1 VVGETT
7 ERLDGVVRFMRSSD
21 HGQTW
26 ARTDVDSAFAIG
38 WNTAIHVVR
47 SAESRTDIFLSYWFE
62 RTQPTFHG
70 RARIAHSADDGATW
84 EVWSIPD
91 DDHVMPDI
99 DSAVPARDLQYVSYQ
114 VRDEDTGVRVLRV
127 ARLHLG
133 A

>member
-1 VVGETT
+1 VIGETT

-47 SAESRTDIFLSYWFE
+47 SAESRTDIFLSHWFK
-62 RTQPTFHG
+62 RNV
-70 RARIAHSADDGATW
+70 ISC
-84 EVWSIPD
+84 
-91 DDHVMPDI
+91 
-99 DSAVPARDLQYVSYQ
+99 Q

-127 ARLHLG
+127 ARLHL
-133 A
+133 AA